1 MNDTRIDAW
10 IILFVTAF
18 IFLMITC
25 SGCSTTA
32 YSNKDYIDR
41 YVENVMGQNA
51 NKHKEN
57 RMQRSQDYNMYL
69 KTRWIG
75 K

>member
-10 IILFVTAF
+10 IILLVATF

-41 YVENVMGQNA
+41 YVDNVMGQNA

-57 RMQRSQDYNMYL
+57 RVQRSEDYNMYL
-69 KTRWIG
+69 KTRWTG

>member
-10 IILFVTAF
+10 VILLVATF

-57 RMQRSQDYNMYL
+57 RVQRSEDYNIYL
-69 KTRWIG
+69 KTRWTG

>member
-10 IILFVTAF
+10 IILLVATF

-41 YVENVMGQNA
+41 YVDNVMGQNA

-57 RMQRSQDYNMYL
+57 RMQRSEDYNMYL